1 MLGKRGAA
9 WVGRLLVLDLLTL
22 LVCFVVA
29 HKLRIQLNRPL
40 GRAAAPLGHY
50 LWLLQLILPVWI
62 GLLGA
67 MGAYGVNWT
76 TRSRAWLVL
85 RVSGIGLLL
94 LIAGLFLVKESEI
107 NRSVLGLFA
116 LVSGAGLWLERG
128 LVCAWLRRARRHPRW
143 SRVALVVGADERV
156 NRVIAAL
163 RQYPEAGWVVRGCVS
178 LARHG
183 FGPTVEDTPVIASLE
198 DLPEILQGD
207 EVVDE
212 VFFAVPPDRLDEITD
227 ALEVCESLGVD
238 TRVLVD
244 LYRPAQAHPFV
255 EELFSLP
262 FFGFSP
268 TLTRQ
273 GVLAAKR
280 LVDIAGAAACLVG
293 GIPLFVL
300 IAMLIKAT
308 SSGPV
313 IFRQE
318 RSGFHGRRFRMYKFR
333 TMVQDAERMRS
344 DVDHSNDM
352 TGPVF
357 KAADDPRLTAVGRF
371 LRKSSLDELPQLVNV
386 LKGEMSL
393 VGPRPLPVY
402 EARRIKGA
410 QRRRLAMRPG
420 MTGLWQV
427 SGRNAVDFDGWMQMD
442 LFYVD
447 RWSLGLDLRI
457 LLRTVPVVLR
467 GDGAS

>member
-156 NRVIAAL
+156 NRVDRRASPVPRGGLGGARL
-163 RQYPEAGWVVRGCVS
+163 REPRAPRLRADGGGHAG
-178 LARHG
+178 
-183 FGPTVEDTPVIASLE
+183 
-198 DLPEILQGD
+198 
-207 EVVDE
+207 
-212 VFFAVPPDRLDEITD
+212 DRL
-227 ALEVCESLGVD
+227 AGG
-238 TRVLVD
+238 
-244 LYRPAQAHPFV
+244 PAGDP
-255 EELFSLP
+255 P
-262 FFGFSP
+262 
-268 TLTRQ
+268 
-273 GVLAAKR
+273 
-280 LVDIAGAAACLVG
+280 
-293 GIPLFVL
+293 
-300 IAMLIKAT
+300 
-308 SSGPV
+308 
-313 IFRQE
+313 
-318 RSGFHGRRFRMYKFR
+318 GR
-333 TMVQDAERMRS
+333 
-344 DVDHSNDM
+344 
-352 TGPVF
+352 
-357 KAADDPRLTAVGRF
+357 
-371 LRKSSLDELPQLVNV
+371 
-386 LKGEMSL
+386 
-393 VGPRPLPVY
+393 
-402 EARRIKGA
+402 
-410 QRRRLAMRPG
+410 
-420 MTGLWQV
+420 
-427 SGRNAVDFDGWMQMD
+427 
-442 LFYVD
+442 
-447 RWSLGLDLRI
+447 
-457 LLRTVPVVLR
+457 
-467 GDGAS
+467 

>member
-1 MLGKRGAA
+1 MLGKRRGA
-9 WVGRLLVLDLLTL
+9 WIIRLLITDGLAL

-29 HKLRIQLNRPL
+29 HRLRVYLNHPL
-40 GRAAAPLGHY
+40 GRAAAPLEHY
-50 LWLLQLILPVWI
+50 LWLLELIVPVWVA
-62 GLLGA
+62 LLA
-67 MGAYGVNWT
+67 ALGAYGVRWT
-76 TRSRAWLVL
+76 TRSRVWLAL
-85 RVSGIGLLL
+85 RVSAIGFVLVT
-94 LIAGLFLVKESEI
+94 ASLFLAKESEI
-107 NRSVLGLFA
+107 NRSVIALFA
-116 LVSGAGLWLERG
+116 ATSAIGLWGERE
-128 LVCAWLRRARRHPRW
+128 LLCAWLRRARHGERW
-143 SRVALVVGADERV
+143 ARVALVVGADERV
-156 NRVIAAL
+156 SRVIAAL
-163 RQYPEAGWVVRGCVS
+163 RQYPEAGWAVRGCVK
-178 LARHG
+178 LPPAN
-183 FGPTVEDTPVIASLE
+183 FGATVEGTPVIASLE
-198 DLPEILQGD
+198 DLPDVLQGD
-207 EVVDE
+207 QVVDE
-212 VFFAVPPDRLDEITD
+212 VFFAVPPERLDEITD

-273 GVLAAKR
+273 GVLALKR
-280 LVDIAGAAACLVG
+280 LIDVVGASMVLVVGLPLLVLVG
-293 GIPLFVL
+293 LV
-300 IAMLIKAT
+300 IKLS
-308 SSGPV
+308 SSGPI

-333 TMVQDAERMRS
+333 TMVQGADSMREQVS
-344 DVDHSNDM
+344 HLNDR

-357 KAADDPRLTAVGRF
+357 KASDDPRLTPVGRL
-371 LRKSSLDELPQLVNV
+371 LRKSSLDELPQILNV

-427 SGRNAVDFDGWMQMD
+427 SGRNAVDFEGWMQMD

-447 RWSLGLDLRI
+447 RWSLGLDLEI
-457 LLRTVPVVLR
+457 LLRTIPVVLR
-467 GDGAS
+467 GEGAS